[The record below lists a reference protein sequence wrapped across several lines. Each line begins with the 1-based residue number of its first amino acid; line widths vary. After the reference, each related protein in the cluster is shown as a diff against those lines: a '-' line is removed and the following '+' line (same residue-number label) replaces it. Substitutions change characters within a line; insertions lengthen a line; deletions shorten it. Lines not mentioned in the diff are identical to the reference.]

1 MLFRSTSH
9 SVAAEESGP
18 DAAASPGLLASLRNL
33 AATAVQ
39 ILQTRLELFATE
51 VEEERLR
58 LAQLVFWAVIA
69 IFLLVL
75 GVLMLTLF
83 VVMLFWDSHRVLVT
97 GLLAAFY
104 LMLAAGIGLAVRSKA
119 RAKSKLFS
127 ASLAELAK
135 DHEQLTSR

>member
-1 MLFRSTSH
+1 M
-9 SVAAEESGP
+9 AAEESGP

-33 AATAVQ
+33 AATAVG
-39 ILQTRLELFATE
+39 ILQTRLELLATE

-58 LAQLVFWAVIA
+58 LLQIAFWAVIA
-69 IFLLVL
+69 VFFLVL

-83 VVMLFWDSHRVLVT
+83 VVLLFWDTHRVLVT
-97 GLLAAFY
+97 GLLVFFY
-104 LMLAAGIGLAVRSKA
+104 LILAAAAGLAVRSKV

-135 DHEQLTSR
+135 DREQLTSR